1 MKTGTGR
8 DRMASRGLRRFAWA
22 ATGVAALSSAALAQ
36 DDPLTSAVGTECVA
50 TGETSPEQ
58 PVILP
63 TTGQAFTLP
72 PVEGEAAAP
81 CPELPPLP
89 VRPAP
94 PNIFGTVALPV
105 KSTSMSLRWDAARQ
119 VDPETMPMAPREIA
133 AQAGAMPG
141 RQKLAFLNTWVN
153 NNIAFTEDGDR
164 DHWAS
169 AVETFSLGRGDCE
182 DFAIAKLALLL
193 AAGASSDDLFMV
205 IVRDTVRGRDHAV
218 LAARLDGEM
227 LVLDSRTD
235 LLLPSGAITDYR
247 PMFSFEGPFTWMHG
261 YKAGPVPIAGN

>member
-1 MKTGTGR
+1 
-8 DRMASRGLRRFAWA
+8 
-22 ATGVAALSSAALAQ
+22 
-36 DDPLTSAVGTECVA
+36 
-50 TGETSPEQ
+50 
-58 PVILP
+58 VILP

-72 PVEGEAAAP
+72 PVENDTAAP
-81 CPELPPLP
+81 CPDVPPPP
-89 VRPAP
+89 VRPSP

-105 KSTSMSLRWDAARQ
+105 KPTSMSVRWDVARQ
-119 VDPETMPMAPREIA
+119 VDPETMPATLQEIA

-141 RQKLAFLNTWVN
+141 RQKLTFVNSWVN
-153 NNIAFTEDGDR
+153 NHIAFTEDGDR

-169 AVETFSLGRGDCE
+169 VAETFRAGRGDCE

-193 AAGASSDDLFMV
+193 AAGAASDDLFLV

-235 LLLPSGAITDYR
+235 LILPSGAITDYR
-247 PMFSFEGPFTWMHG
+247 PMFSFAGPFTWMHG
-261 YKAGPVPIAGN
+261 YKAGLVPIVGN